1 MGDVVQP
8 DGDGVVDEH
17 PEHSVALWQSADQM
31 TRFLV
36 DALVDELGELVVVP
50 PHSQRPVSGVHQF
63 HCRVHDCPQ
72 RRVEVQSGGDDQHR
86 LDQTIEAVPAPHDLI
101 YPILNLEQ
109 EFRQVQVR
117 QRAAHGCSV
126 AVVVRSEVIRQS
138 A

>member
-1 MGDVVQP
+1 MLGDVVQP

-72 RRVEVQSGGDDQHR
+72 RRVEVQSEVTTSIASTKPSR
-86 LDQTIEAVPAPHDLI
+86 RSRPLTI
-101 YPILNLEQ
+101 
-109 EFRQVQVR
+109 
-117 QRAAHGCSV
+117 
-126 AVVVRSEVIRQS
+126 
-138 A
+138 